1 MNNYLI
7 VNKMDRNS
15 KENLITSAIA
25 MLPTHIKANVVMD
38 SIHKSGPFC
47 DAEIELTS
55 GRKNVHF
62 YVEAKRIHRK
72 ESLKPLFEHAGPNT
86 LLICNGLSE
95 FLLEQCQRHNLNVID
110 TFGNISIQ
118 ADNLM
123 IWVQRTK
130 VIESAPQPTDINRNS
145 LMSEGVSKLL
155 FILAAEPN
163 SIKSTY
169 RELAEMAN
177 ISLGM
182 VSKAL
187 KLLQEER
194 VVSIKPK
201 RVLDEERLIQ
211 LWLDSYRVALR
222 KSLGGI
228 RVKYPESWSEIS
240 LEQDDKWGGEVAAEQ
255 LTAYLY
261 AHDWQLFT
269 HLPLQKKLAQL
280 KCRPDAEGNL
290 WLVPAF
296 WGKSLKWSD
305 RTQALLAIAELEAS
319 LDSRNHET
327 ARMLHEQYLS
337 TKETN

>member
-1 MNNYLI
+1 MNKTI
-7 VNKMDRNS
+7 VVNKMDHNA
-15 KENLITSAIA
+15 KENFITSAIA
-25 MLPTHIKANVVMD
+25 MLPAHIKAKVVMD
-38 SIHKSGPFC
+38 STHKSEPFC
-47 DAEIELTS
+47 DAEIELTF
-55 GRKNVHF
+55 GPQKIHF

-72 ESLKPLFEHAGPNT
+72 ESLIPLFEHAGPNT
-86 LLICNGLSE
+86 LLICNGLSK
-95 FLLEQCQRHNLNVID
+95 FLLEQCQQNSLNVID
-110 TFGNISIQ
+110 SFGNVSIQ
-118 ADNLM
+118 ADHVM
-123 IWVQRTK
+123 IWAQQTK
-130 VIESAPQPTDINRNS
+130 AIEDTPQPTNISRNS
-145 LMSEGVSKLL
+145 LMSEGVCKLL
-155 FILAAEPN
+155 FTLAAAPH

-169 RELAEMAN
+169 RELADMAN

-187 KLLQEER
+187 KLLAEAK

-201 RVLDEERLIQ
+201 RILDKERLIQ
-211 LWLDSYRVALR
+211 LWLDSYRMTLR

-228 RVKYPESWSEIS
+228 RVTYPTSWQNIS

-255 LTAYLY
+255 LTAYLN

-269 HLPLQKKLAQL
+269 HIPLQKKLAQL

-337 TKETN
+337 TKATN